1 MSEPA
6 TLGQRLKAA
15 REKQGLSAQKAAD
28 ELHLDGWVVEALESG
43 DYSRIGPSVYAKG
56 HLKHYAALLGM
67 PAADLLEGYVAPAGA
82 VPDAPSAAARLPASM
97 RMPAASATGGDVP
110 WPQILGFAA
119 VALAIAGVL
128 LWKPWHP
135 RVSPA
140 TATAAQVGEAP
151 RGGMP
156 GTAGSGDAG
165 RGRGATSGGAGGPG
179 VGAGGT
185 ADSGAVAGAAA
196 APGAGTAPGGG
207 STPATA
213 SAAGSD
219 ADSAAGVGR
228 ARLRLIFSADSW
240 VDVHDAAGQRV
251 FAGTGHVNNVRTIAG
266 SAPLRVYIK
275 SASSVHMDINNHSVA
290 IEPKF
295 VVDNVARFE
304 AGADGVLRREPRAPG
319 AAPRPPG

>member
-1 MSEPA
+1 MAACREPRGRA
-6 TLGQRLKAA
+6 T
-15 REKQGLSAQKAAD
+15 
-28 ELHLDGWVVEALESG
+28 
-43 DYSRIGPSVYAKG
+43 P
-56 HLKHYAALLGM
+56 
-67 PAADLLEGYVAPAGA
+67 
-82 VPDAPSAAARLPASM
+82 
-97 RMPAASATGGDVP
+97 
-110 WPQILGFAA
+110 
-119 VALAIAGVL
+119 
-128 LWKPWHP
+128 
-135 RVSPA
+135 
-140 TATAAQVGEAP
+140 GEA
-151 RGGMP
+151 G
-156 GTAGSGDAG
+156 
-165 RGRGATSGGAGGPG
+165 GATSGGAGGPG